1 IPGELLAEDEL
12 GLHGLHDAHEDP
24 AEVDEAAGEYRRRHQ
39 IRERAR
45 QLAMTQSSR
54 EAIRRSR
61 HAAQQQRHW
70 APGQWVYV
78 FRRAR
83 GNQDLHLRDRWV
95 GPGVVVV
102 SNNDTVY
109 VGMRTRLWRCSPGQ
123 LRAAL
128 PSEVL
133 GRELATSPGLS
144 ELLRQVISGTHAGAV
159 DVQREGLPGPEN
171 MLGPVQRT
179 EDGVAV
185 VFYLL
190 VILEKTDWPASL
202 RKRSN
207 DLLVEEFNR
216 LAQRRDQDR
225 RDDPDLWREQW
236 FQFNQEESVLCLEHS
251 GEWEEIEKSDEVEW
265 SAVLGTGAVKVIIGK
280 TASKAREDWPD
291 RIISSRMVRRKKP
304 QPELNAWKGK
314 SRWCIHGHH
323 DPDTGTLCTYSPTP
337 STEGL
342 MTFLQTG
349 LNFGMKFAFSDV
361 KNAFCQSDKLNRPRG
376 PLYAEPCEGLHLP
389 AGALIEIL
397 VPTSGLDD
405 APREWR
411 LTVTRFL
418 TSLSFE
424 RNLVEPCWYTL
435 FSDKKECIAQVL
447 IEVDDFIVCAA
458 PDRYEW
464 LKKQLTSRFHFGK
477 WEEDEAEY
485 AGRHVRVTPE

>member
-1 IPGELLAEDEL
+1 MAEDEL

-185 VFYLL
+185 APGSRPLSEADRPRPPDRPVPPIESVPPGLL
-190 VILEKTDWPASL
+190 PLGHPREDRLASIAEEEEQRPAGPAADGLPQQFRRSSVNEPASEPSEHPPEPGPDPSAPSDHSSVPTEPPL
-202 RKRSN
+202 KMVRTTSPEHPMEG
-207 DLLVEEFNR
+207 DLSSSSQAPAATTGADPQSGTRAPGTPIADLMRRIPRAVSPPRGLVEAPEPTHLTPVESLPQQNRVPTQVEEFNR

-251 GEWEEIEKSDEVEW
+251 GEWVQMPIGERWRDLIEGDDP
-265 SAVLGTGAVKVIIGK
+265 GGD
-280 TASKAREDWPD
+280 RE
-291 RIISSRMVRRKKP
+291 VRR
-304 QPELNAWKGK
+304 GGVV
-314 SRWCIHGHH
+314 SRAGH
-323 DPDTGTLCTYSPTP
+323 
-337 STEGL
+337 
-342 MTFLQTG
+342 
-349 LNFGMKFAFSDV
+349 
-361 KNAFCQSDKLNRPRG
+361 RR
-376 PLYAEPCEGLHLP
+376 CEGDHWEDSIK
-389 AGALIEIL
+389 G
-397 VPTSGLDD
+397 
-405 APREWR
+405 PRR
-411 LTVTRFL
+411 L
-418 TSLSFE
+418 
-424 RNLVEPCWYTL
+424 
-435 FSDKKECIAQVL
+435 A
-447 IEVDDFIVCAA
+447 
-458 PDRYEW
+458 
-464 LKKQLTSRFHFGK
+464 
-477 WEEDEAEY
+477 
-485 AGRHVRVTPE
+485 